1 MNEKYLPVGSVVLL
15 KDGTKRVMIN
25 GFCTM
30 DAKNPEKIYDYSGV
44 LFPEGSLSSDQAL
57 LFDHEQIVRIDYL
70 GLQDE
75 EEKEFKTQLKQLMT
89 QNSTQDIIN
98 ATLPEQNNTQT
109 EDASNIAA

>member
-1 MNEKYLPVGSVVLL
+1 MIEKYLPVGSVVLL
-15 KDGTKRVMIN
+15 KEGTKRVMIN

-57 LFDHEQIVRIDYL
+57 LFDHEQIARIDYL

-75 EEKEFKTQLKQLMT
+75 EEKEFKIQLNQLMAKT
-89 QNSTQDIIN
+89 STEDIIN
-98 ATLPEQNNTQT
+98 ATIS
-109 EDASNIAA
+109 SNENQE